1 MTQHKNIPDKLYRE
15 IHKTMPIPCVD
26 FVLLQDGKV
35 LLGQRTNEPAK
46 GLWWF
51 PGGRVQ
57 KGETLEEAVERKARQ
72 ELGIE
77 VKAVKKLGVDETIFD
92 KGPFGW
98 PTHTINV
105 VFLAKPKGRMKL
117 VLDDQHSEFRWLSP
131 KKSGLV
137 RYVRKYIALAASI

>member
-1 MTQHKNIPDKLYRE
+1 MTRHKNIPDKLYRE

-77 VKAVKKLGVDETIFD
+77 VKVVKKLGVDETIFD
-92 KGPFGW
+92 EGPFGW

-105 VFLAKPKGRMKL
+105 VFLVKPKGHVKFI
-117 VLDDQHSEFRWLSP
+117 LDDQHSEFKWFAKIDKTFVP
-131 KKSGLV
+131 
-137 RYVRKYIALAASI
+137 YVRKYIKLAYS